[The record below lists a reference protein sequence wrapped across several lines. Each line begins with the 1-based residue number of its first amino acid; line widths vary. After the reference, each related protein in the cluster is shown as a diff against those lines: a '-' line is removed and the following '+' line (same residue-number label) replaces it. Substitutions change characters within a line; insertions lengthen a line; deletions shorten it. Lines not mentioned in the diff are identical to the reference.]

1 MGFAPVWRNRLIA
14 LALALVL
21 LIGFGGYQGYNLL
34 LRRDFV
40 NYTSLADQFKYGSIG
55 NEDDEGIPYW
65 LWLVLPRVFSDK
77 LPGAGGYT
85 SLGMTWEPGHE
96 VPVGISKQT
105 IGFPRVGINCA
116 ICHTATF
123 RTTPDQ
129 PPVIVPGGPSS
140 KLDSLA
146 YLRFLWSAAADER
159 FTADY
164 LMPSME
170 YVHKF
175 GWLEKQLYRYL
186 VIPLTRDKILK
197 QAQEFAWTAQQPTW
211 GSGRIDPMNRIRFKV
226 LGLPID
232 NTAGN
237 SDMTPLWNMQQHQG
251 FAYHWDGLQ
260 TSLHEAVISGAFGN
274 GATKKSLPLANLAK
288 IEEFIDQVQ
297 PPTYPAAIDQA
308 LVAKGK
314 PIFQA
319 NCATCHA
326 FGGTQTGQVLNNGDT
341 DPQRLTVWSQAA
353 ADAYNAFGNGEA
365 WDLEKFRKTA
375 GYVSPSL
382 DGIWLRAPYLHN
394 GSVPTLTDLLTKPV
408 DRPTTFYRGYDLYDA
423 DHIGFVTTGKN
434 SAKLGTPY
442 DTKISGNSNQ
452 GHLYGTELSPD
463 QKQALLEYLKT
474 L

>member
-1 MGFAPVWRNRLIA
+1 MEFIAAWRNRLIA
-14 LALALVL
+14 LTLVVL
-21 LIGFGGYQGYNLL
+21 LLVGFGGYQGYNLL

-40 NYTSLADQFKYGSIG
+40 NYTSLVDQFKYGSIG
-55 NEDDEGIPYW
+55 NEDEEGIPYW

-77 LPGAGGYT
+77 LPGAGGYA

-129 PPVIVPGGPSS
+129 PPVIIPGGPSS

-146 YLRFLWSAAADER
+146 YLRFLWAAAADKR

-170 YVHKF
+170 YLHKF

-186 VIPLTRDKILK
+186 VIPMTRDKILK
-197 QAQEFAWTAQQPTW
+197 QAQEFAWTSQQPTW
-211 GSGRIDPMNRIRFKV
+211 GAGRVDPMNRIKFKV
-226 LGLPID
+226 LGLPVD
-232 NTAGN
+232 DTTGN
-237 SDMTPLWNMQQHQG
+237 SDITPLWNMQQHQG

-288 IEEFIDQVQ
+288 IEEFIAQVQ
-297 PPTYPAAIDQA
+297 PPAYPAAIDRT
-308 LVAKGK
+308 LVAKGE
-314 PIFQA
+314 PIFRA

-326 FGGTQTGQVLNNGDT
+326 LGNAQTGQVLNEGDT

-353 ADAYNAFGNGEA
+353 VDAYNAFGNDET
-365 WDLEKFRKTA
+365 WDLNKFRKMA

-394 GSVPTLTDLLTKPV
+394 GSVPTLTDLLAKPT
-408 DRPTTFYRGYDLYDA
+408 DRPTTFYRGYDLYDS
-423 DHIGFVTTGKN
+423 DRVGFVAAGAA
-434 SAKLGTPY
+434 AKQVGTPY
-442 DTKISGNSNQ
+442 NTKLSGNSNQ
-452 GHLYGTELSPD
+452 GHLYGTDLSVD
-463 QKQALLEYLKT
+463 QKKALLEYLKA

>member
-1 MGFAPVWRNRLIA
+1 MEFALAWRNRIIVVV
-14 LALALVL
+14 LVL
-21 LIGFGGYQGYNLL
+21 GLLVGGIGYQGYNLL

-40 NYTSLADQFKYGSIG
+40 NYSSLADQFKYGSIG
-55 NEDDEGIPYW
+55 NEADEGIPYW

-85 SLGMTWEPGHE
+85 ALGMTWEPGQE

-105 IGFPRVGINCA
+105 IGFARVGLNCA
-116 ICHTATF
+116 ICHTATY
-123 RTTPDQ
+123 RTSSEQ

-164 LMPSME
+164 LMPSMQ

-175 GWLEKQLYRYL
+175 GWLEGLVYRYF

-197 QAQEFAWTAQQPTW
+197 QAQEFAWVNQQPNW
-211 GSGRIDPMNRIRFKV
+211 GAGRIDPMNRIKFKV
-226 LGLPID
+226 LGLPLD
-232 NTAGN
+232 ATAGN
-237 SDMTPLWNMQQHQG
+237 SDLTPLWNMQQHQG

-260 TSLHEAVISGAFGN
+260 TSLHEAMISGAFGN
-274 GATKKSLPLANLAK
+274 GATKKSLPLANLAR
-288 IEEFIDQVQ
+288 IEAYINQLQ
-297 PPTYPAAIDQA
+297 PPAYPVAIDRA
-308 LVAKGK
+308 LATQGE

-326 FGGTQTGQVLNNGDT
+326 FGNTQTGQVLNNGDT

-353 ADAYNAFGNGEA
+353 ADAYNAFGDGET
-365 WDLEKFRKTA
+365 WDLKNFRKTN

-394 GSVPTLTDLLTKPV
+394 GSVPTLSDLLAKPSA
-408 DRPTTFYRGYDLYDA
+408 RPTTFYRGYDLYDV
-423 DHIGFVTTGKN
+423 DRGGFVATGAAAQKV
-434 SAKLGTPY
+434 GTIY
-442 DTKISGNSNQ
+442 DTQVSGNSNQ
-452 GHLYGTELSPD
+452 GHLYGTDLSAD
-463 QKQALLEYLKT
+463 QKKALLEYLKT

>member
-1 MGFAPVWRNRLIA
+1 MELVPVWRKRLIA

-21 LIGFGGYQGYNLL
+21 LVVIGYQGYNLL

-40 NYTSLADQFKYGSIG
+40 NYPVLADQFKYGSIG

-77 LPGAGGYT
+77 LPGAGGYA

-96 VPVGISKQT
+96 VPVGISQQT
-105 IGFPRVGINCA
+105 IGFSRVAINCA
-116 ICHTATF
+116 ICHTATY
-123 RTTPDQ
+123 RMKPDQ

-146 YLRFLWSAAADER
+146 YLRFLWAAAADER

-164 LMPSME
+164 LMPSMQ

-175 GWLEKQLYRYL
+175 NFLEGLVYRYL
-186 VIPLTRDKILK
+186 AIPLTRSKLLQ
-197 QAQEFAWTAQQPTW
+197 QAQEFAWARQQPTW
-211 GSGRIDPMNRIRFKV
+211 GAGRIDPMNRIKFKV
-226 LGLPID
+226 LGLPLD
-232 NTAGN
+232 STAGN
-237 SDMTPLWNMQQHQG
+237 ADLTPLWNMQQHQG

-288 IEEFIDQVQ
+288 VEEYIKQVQ
-297 PPTYPAAIDQA
+297 PPAFPAAIDQS
-308 LVAKGK
+308 LVAKGL

-319 NCATCHA
+319 NCASCHA
-326 FGGTQTGQVLNNGDT
+326 FGGAKTGQVIDNGDT

-353 ADAYNAFGNGEA
+353 ADAYNAFGDKEA
-365 WDLEKFRKTA
+365 WDLKNFRKTA

-394 GSVPTLTDLLTKPV
+394 GSVPTLVDLLAKPSK
-408 DRPTTFYRGYDLYDA
+408 RPTTFYRGYDLYDA
-423 DHIGFVTTGKN
+423 DRVGFIATGTDAQKV
-434 SAKLGTPY
+434 GTAY
-442 DTKISGNSNQ
+442 DTQVSGNSNR
-452 GHLYGTELSPD
+452 GHLYGTELPAD
-463 QKQALLEYLKT
+463 QKKALLEYLKT